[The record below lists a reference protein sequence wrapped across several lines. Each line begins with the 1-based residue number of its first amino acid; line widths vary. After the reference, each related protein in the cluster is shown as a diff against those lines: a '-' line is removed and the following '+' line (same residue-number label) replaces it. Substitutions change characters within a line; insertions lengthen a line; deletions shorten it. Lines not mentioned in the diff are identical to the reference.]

1 MDDPMDGFDSQLLKE
16 IEDHD
21 NYENFDSSSETEI
34 DEYIM
39 LHSTH
44 KNHLF
49 GRQKPLHLVLGGEK
63 PANIILWR
71 NTQISARIL
80 AIVTVI
86 WFLFECLGYHLL
98 TFVCHSLILSL
109 ATVFLWSNLASYINV
124 SPPKLPDVT
133 LPDELFVSFL
143 LLLRSIINRAF
154 TPFQEVASGKDLK
167 KLLKVIAVLW
177 VLSVVGSW
185 FSFLTFLYPLFVMLM
200 TLPKLYERNEDAVDI
215 YAGKWW
221 FEVKKQFAV
230 LNEYVLK
237 KIPIFGS
244 QKYHTQ
250 H

>member
-1 MDDPMDGFDSQLLKE
+1 MDGFDSQLLKE

-21 NYENFDSSSETEI
+21 NYENFDSSSEREI

-39 LHSTH
+39 LHSTQ

-98 TFVCHSLILSL
+98 TFVCHSLTLSL

-167 KLLKVIAVLW
+167 KFLKVIVVLW
-177 VLSVVGSW
+177 VLSVIGM
-185 FSFLTFLYPLFVMLM
+185 FLMLM

-215 YAGKWW
+215 YAAKWW
-221 FEVKKQFAV
+221 FEVMKQFAV

>member
-21 NYENFDSSSETEI
+21 NYENFDSSSEREI

-39 LHSTH
+39 LHSTQRITSLDARSLFTWFSAV
-44 KNHLF
+44 KN
-49 GRQKPLHLVLGGEK
+49 
-63 PANIILWR
+63 
-71 NTQISARIL
+71 ISARIL

-98 TFVCHSLILSL
+98 TFVCHSLTLSL

-124 SPPKLPDVT
+124 SPPKLPDVI

-167 KLLKVIAVLW
+167 KFLKVIVVLW
-177 VLSVVGSW
+177 VLSVIGSW
-185 FSFLTFLYPLFVMLM
+185 FSFLTFLYPLFLMLM

-215 YAGKWW
+215 YAAKWW
-221 FEVKKQFAV
+221 FEVMKQFAV